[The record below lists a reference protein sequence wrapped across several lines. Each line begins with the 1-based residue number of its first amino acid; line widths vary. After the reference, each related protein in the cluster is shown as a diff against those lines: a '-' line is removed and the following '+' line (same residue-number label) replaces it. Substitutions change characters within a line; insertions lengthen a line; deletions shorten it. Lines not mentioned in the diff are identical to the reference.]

1 MHEQDAEQ
9 GARHRDENDQESVV
23 RAPAAPALNAAGR
36 PCADRARQFMPFAAL
51 KGYYDLILQKQ
62 RVVEPRRDL
71 SEDAAEELSHKLAQL
86 KSGQMIRVT
95 HYDTD
100 AYVQTVGVLTR
111 FNLAERYLTV
121 VKTHIPLD
129 DIVDVGPA

>member
-1 MHEQDAEQ
+1 MNRMPSKVPGIATKTTKKALSAPLPRPLSTRRD
-9 GARHRDENDQESVV
+9 GPARTGPGNSCLSQRS
-23 RAPAAPALNAAGR
+23 RGT
-36 PCADRARQFMPFAAL
+36 
-51 KGYYDLILQKQ
+51 YDLILQKQ